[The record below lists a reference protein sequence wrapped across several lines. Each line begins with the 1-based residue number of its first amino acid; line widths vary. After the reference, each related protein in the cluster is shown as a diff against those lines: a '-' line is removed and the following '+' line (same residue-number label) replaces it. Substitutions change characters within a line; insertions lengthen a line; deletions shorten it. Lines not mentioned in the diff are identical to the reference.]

1 MVAKGLE
8 SAGYTTWLYER
19 DTVPGPTYLIQVDW
33 AIEQAQAVALV
44 ISPDSLDSRQA
55 TNEVIRAYE
64 AGKPFLPILHGITHC
79 GFQRR
84 QPEWRLAIGAAAS
97 VCVPDEG
104 VGAILP
110 RVIAGLRALGIQPQR
125 GPLLLAGTASSP

>member
-1 MVAKGLE
+1 MADVFISHAQEDSDIAAMVAKGLE

-64 AGKPFLPILHGITHC
+64 AGKPFLPIL
-79 GFQRR
+79 QR
-84 QPEWRLAIGAAAS
+84 WRRIAPAWALRP
-97 VCVPDEG
+97 CV
-104 VGAILP
+104 
-110 RVIAGLRALGIQPQR
+110 
-125 GPLLLAGTASSP
+125 